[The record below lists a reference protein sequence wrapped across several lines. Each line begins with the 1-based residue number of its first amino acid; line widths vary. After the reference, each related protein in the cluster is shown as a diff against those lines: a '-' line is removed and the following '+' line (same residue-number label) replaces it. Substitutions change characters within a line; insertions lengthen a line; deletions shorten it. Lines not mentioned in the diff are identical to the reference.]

1 MSDKIFPIERMKT
14 LHEGD
19 ESTDFVFWF
28 LSKKERYLRR
38 TKARLTDDMG
48 MRFTVESVFDEE
60 DKRLVYETI
69 EDKDNFV
76 FNVNLDYLV
85 EFRSEQGE
93 EKCLRKKML
102 SNI

>member
-1 MSDKIFPIERMKT
+1 MGDKIFPIERMKT

-19 ESTDFVFWF
+19 ESRDFVFWF

-38 TKARLTDDMG
+38 TKARLTDDTG

-60 DKRLVYETI
+60 DKKLAYETI

-76 FNVNLDYLV
+76 FNVNLDYLL
-85 EFRSEQGE
+85 EFENDKG
-93 EKCLRKKML
+93 KKK
-102 SNI
+102 NA

>member
-1 MSDKIFPIERMKT
+1 MLDRIFQIERMET
-14 LHEGD
+14 LHDND
-19 ESTDFVFWF
+19 ETTNFVFWF

-38 TKARLTDDMG
+38 IKARLNDDMG

-76 FNVNLDYLV
+76 FNVNLEYLV
-85 EFRSEQGE
+85 AFRKEMG
-93 EKCLRKKML
+93 RKK
-102 SNI
+102 NA